1 MPQVATQAPANL
13 MEMFGSG
20 DPLMGDIAM
29 GQVNQNRSINNL
41 NSQQALQDMFIQQ
54 QKLPYELGRMSL
66 ENQGLEAQLPGHRA
80 DSSLREDK
88 ASISRN
94 TLAKQQD
101 QAIADIAAKIS
112 TDHLAE
118 AENGVKQM
126 LTSPDPRV
134 RAMGNQLFTQL
145 SSVKQKKMELDAE
158 YARALAV
165 AKEQSRGHL
174 EVEQA
179 GIAANKY
186 GKAHMVSLQQ
196 KIQNEGDPV
205 KRDALLRGA
214 IASAQ
219 QEGDQQAEIYYTKLL
234 QANIESY
241 NNARAAQTAAAK
253 GKLDIGE
260 VAGMPGYVPP
270 TATVPASAPTAA
282 PAATQLSPDVIKGAF
297 GAYEPNKYVY
307 RVNPQ
312 TGKLQRKPL

>member
-1 MPQVATQAPANL
+1 MPQVSTQAPANL

-41 NSQQALQDMFIQQ
+41 NSQQALQDMFIQN
-54 QKLPYELGRMSL
+54 QKLPYELGKLSL

-80 DSSLREDK
+80 NSSLLEDK
-88 ASISRN
+88 ATISRN
-94 TLAKQQD
+94 TLDKQQD

-112 TDHLAE
+112 TDHLTE

-126 LTSPDPRV
+126 LTSNDPRV

-145 SSVKQKKMELDAE
+145 SSVKQKKMELDSE
-158 YARALAV
+158 YSRAMGV
-165 AKEQSRGHL
+165 
-174 EVEQA
+174 A
-179 GIAANKY
+179 GIQAKSHKEIEQMGIDAGKYAKAAT
-186 GKAHMVSLQQ
+186 MSLVK

-205 KRDALLRGA
+205 KRDALIRGA

-219 QEGDQQAEIYYTKLL
+219 QEGDQQAELYYTNLL
-234 QANIESY
+234 QANIEAY
-241 NNARAAQTAAAK
+241 NNQRAAQTAAAK

-260 VAGMPGYVPP
+260 VAGMPGYTPP
-270 TATVPASAPTAA
+270 TATVPGQGAASAP
-282 PAATQLSPDVIKGAF
+282 TQLSPDVIKGAF

-307 RVNPQ
+307 RINPQ